1 VALLKVTIKLFLSQ
15 NAQNLVK
22 VIGVLLLISAI
33 HKYVIKVYNDKL
45 AYDWPRNLI
54 HKPYEGVRC
63 ISQAK
68 WHDQPLIEAAFSLEC
83 RLPFVPFKDPDF
95 LVATSKINL
104 RKDGGSMK
112 FIKQIF
118 QPLNGVPVLD
128 GDLVDGPT
136 INIHSHAPIVLGHE

>member
-1 VALLKVTIKLFLSQ
+1 MILLTS
-15 NAQNLVK
+15 
-22 VIGVLLLISAI
+22 VIDEPIFKIDNNKSAN
-33 HKYVIKVYNDKL
+33 HRFEYFV
-45 AYDWPRNLI
+45 
-54 HKPYEGVRC
+54 HQSYEGVRC

-136 INIHSHAPIVLGHE
+136 SNTHSHALIFLRHE